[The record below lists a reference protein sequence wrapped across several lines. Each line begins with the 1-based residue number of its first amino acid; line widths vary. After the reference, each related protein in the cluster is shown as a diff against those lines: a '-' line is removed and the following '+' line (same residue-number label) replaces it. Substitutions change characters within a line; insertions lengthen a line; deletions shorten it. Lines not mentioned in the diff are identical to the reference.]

1 MSFYTALT
9 GLNAASKELSVT
21 ANNIA
26 NSSTTGFKKST
37 VSFGDIFASSP
48 LQQSSTA
55 VGQGVAIKDVNQQFT
70 QGFIEFSSNVLDLA
84 ITGDGFFPLRTSDGA
99 DVYTRSGIFMLDQQN
114 RVVNDAGQLL
124 QAVPVDSAGRADFSR
139 DTGSLTIPPMT
150 SGQAAITSNVELAIN
165 LPSTASVPAAF
176 DINNANTFNESTSMR
191 VFDDAGNERTL
202 SLYYRLDQVSNGIDG
217 GIWEVYAY
225 VDGEVLAGT
234 AAGGGAVANPA
245 TLTFDNA
252 GAVTS
257 GTFDFGDA
265 LGGALNVDLTASSE
279 LNAPFDLVSQ
289 SIDGQG
295 EGELLG
301 LDINDQGLVSA
312 SYSNGTQV
320 ALGKIVLANFD
331 VPTNLRQLGDS
342 TFVAT
347 AGSGDARI
355 AEAGSSGFGTIRAGA
370 LERSNVD
377 LTEELV
383 SMINSQRK
391 FQANAKAIE
400 TNSTLAQT
408 IINLRS

>member
-37 VSFGDIFASSP
+37 VSFGDIFARSP

-139 DTGSLTIPPMT
+139 ATGSLTIPPMT
-150 SGQAAITSNVELAIN
+150 SGQAAITSNVDLAIN
-165 LPSTASVPAAF
+165 LPSTANVPAAF
-176 DINNANTFNESTSMR
+176 NINDPNTFNESTSMR

-202 SLYYRLDQVSNGIDG
+202 SLYYRLDQAPNGVDG
-217 GIWEVYAY
+217 GIWEVHAY
-225 VDGEVLAGT
+225 LDGEPLTGT

-257 GTFDFGDA
+257 GAFDFGDA

-279 LNAPFDLVSQ
+279 LDAPFDLVSQ
-289 SIDGQG
+289 SVDGQG

-347 AGSGDARI
+347 ADSGDARI

>member
-37 VSFGDIFASSP
+37 VSFGDIYASSP
-48 LQQSSTA
+48 LQQRNTV
-55 VGQGVAIKDVNQQFT
+55 VGQGVTVKDVNQQFT
-70 QGFIEFSSNVLDLA
+70 QGFIEFSSNALDLA
-84 ITGDGFFPLRTSDGA
+84 ITGEGFFPLKNEDGA
-99 DVYTRSGIFMLDQQN
+99 DVYSRSGIFMVDQQN

-139 DTGSLTIPPMT
+139 AAGTLTIPPMT
-150 SGQAAITSNVELAIN
+150 SGEAIATSNVELAIN
-165 LPSTASVPAAF
+165 LPADASVPAAF
-176 DINNANTFNESTSMR
+176 DITDPSTFNESTTVR
-191 VFDDAGNERTL
+191 VFDESGNERSL
-202 SLYYRLDQVSNGIDG
+202 SLYYRLDQAPNAQGDNQ
-217 GIWEVYAY
+217 WEVHAY
-225 VDGEVLAGT
+225 LDGEAVSGT
-234 AAGGGAVANPA
+234 ANAGGPVANPQI
-245 TLTFDNA
+245 LTFDNA
-252 GAVTS
+252 GTVTS
-257 GTFDFGDA
+257 GAFDLGDI
-265 LGGALNVDLTASSE
+265 LGGGLTLDVTSSTQIGS
-279 LNAPFDLVSQ
+279 AFDLVSQ
-289 SIDGQG
+289 NVDGRG

-301 LDINDQGLVSA
+301 IDINDQGLVSA
-312 SYSNGTQV
+312 SYSNGAQV
-320 ALGKIVLANFD
+320 ALGKIALANFD
-331 VPTNLRQLGDS
+331 IPSGLRQLGNS
-342 TFVAT
+342 TFAAT
-347 AGSGDARI
+347 ADSGNAMI
-355 AEAGSSGFGTIRAGA
+355 SEAGSSGFGTIRAGA